1 MESYFIDTSVW
12 IRFFRA
18 EKSALSDLVERLLR
32 LNRVFTNGVVIAEL
46 LVGARTE
53 KERDRLAYFWD
64 GLNFLDMNQSL
75 FIEAGCHGFSLKRK
89 GISVPFNDL
98 VIATQC
104 LHEDLIL
111 IENDKHYGVIA
122 EHLPLK
128 RHLLKNE
135 P

>member
-18 EKSALSDLVERLLR
+18 EKTALSDFLERLLR
-32 LNRVFTNGVVIAEL
+32 LNRVFTDGVVIAEL

-53 KERDRLAYFWD
+53 KERDQLAFFWD
-64 GLNFLDMNQSL
+64 GLNFLEMSRVL

-98 VIATQC
+98 IIAAHC
-104 LHEDLIL
+104 LHEDLVL
-111 IENDKHYGVIA
+111 IDDDKHFSVIA

-128 RHLLKNE
+128 RHL
-135 P
+135 

>member
-18 EKSALSDLVERLLR
+18 EKTALSDFLERLLR
-32 LNRVFTNGVVIAEL
+32 LNRVFTDGVVLAEL

-53 KERDRLAYFWD
+53 KERDQLAFFWD
-64 GLNFLDMNQSL
+64 GLNFLEMSRVL
-75 FIEAGCHGFSLKRK
+75 FVEAGCHGFSLKRK

-98 VIATQC
+98 IIATHC
-104 LHEDLIL
+104 LHEDLVL
-111 IENDKHYGVIA
+111 IDDDKHFSVIA

-128 RHLLKNE
+128 RHL
-135 P
+135 